1 MSDANTSGFGQF
13 VPGFEFLQNLA
24 RQATSGLVPGGAPTA
39 TPGLPQL
46 GSWVAPTF
54 NVEDL
59 DKRIQELKAVHF
71 WLEQNSRAL
80 SATIQALEVQRMTL
94 ATLQGMNVSMGD
106 VANVLKVKAADTMA
120 SMAAGLTPKST
131 AAAPA
136 AVSAMNPVAAPA
148 ASPAASAP
156 SQFAGLE
163 VPAPWHTTPTAPVQA
178 TAPAPS
184 PAPAVQAMP
193 AAPAAEPEVSSPTAA
208 PAVAGAIDPML
219 WWGALTQQFQ
229 TIAANALND
238 TSARTAVDAGT
249 QMASSLTREAV
260 KTATE
265 MTAGLTRGLAAQA
278 GTPAPAAAGV
288 AKKAPQTAARTA
300 PKKTAPVK
308 AKVAPKTTPKT
319 ATRPVAAAKVPAK
332 TKAVGS
338 GKTVAAK
345 TAQPSSGKAKAPV
358 ARRSR

>member
-24 RQATSGLVPGGAPTA
+24 RQATGGLVPGGAPAA
-39 TPGLPQL
+39 TSGLPQL
-46 GSWVAPTF
+46 GNWVAPTF

-120 SMAAGLTPKST
+120 SMAAGLAPK
-131 AAAPA
+131 
-136 AVSAMNPVAAPA
+136 PVAAATPAPAPATPAAPQATSA
-148 ASPAASAP
+148 ASP
-156 SQFAGLE
+156 FAGLE
-163 VPAPWHTTPTAPVQA
+163 VPAPWSATPAAPQPTAPVA
-178 TAPAPS
+178 APAP
-184 PAPAVQAMP
+184 APTAPPPVSDASGAAA
-193 AAPAAEPEVSSPTAA
+193 AAPV
-208 PAVAGAIDPML
+208 VAGAIDPML

-229 TIAANALND
+229 TIAANAMSD
-238 TSARTAVDAGT
+238 TSAKTAVDAGT

-265 MTAGLTRGLAAQA
+265 MTAGLTRGLAAQSQNR
-278 GTPAPAAAGV
+278 PAAAPVV
-288 AKKAPQTAARTA
+288 AKKTPARAASPQSAPVTAKATPQRKAKAAAQPATTARAPAKGAVKAPAQAKARSKPLPQAA
-300 PKKTAPVK
+300 PKSAKPVASK
-308 AKVAPKTTPKT
+308 AKVAT
-319 ATRPVAAAKVPAK
+319 
-332 TKAVGS
+332 
-338 GKTVAAK
+338 
-345 TAQPSSGKAKAPV
+345 
-358 ARRSR
+358 ARRPR